1 MLEEGQGDPGSIA
14 GAFEE
19 QKAESHSK
27 QKGSPST
34 CRCVAGAGG
43 LRGWFFFPVLFL
55 MIVP

>member
-1 MLEEGQGDPGSIA
+1 MLEEGQGDLGSIA

-34 CRCVAGAGG
+34 CRCVAGAVG
-43 LRGWFFFPVLFL
+43 LRGWVFLLFCF
-55 MIVP
+55 